1 MSHIYIV
8 FDENNRAYP
17 NAFLTY
23 DEALNEVKRTLDV
36 LHIEKGYTEWRDDC
50 LSQIHV
56 SEGHKVIK
64 ANKGKDPHIT
74 ELYLEKGM
82 FIHIY
87 KIQMKLELELANTR
101 I

>member
-1 MSHIYIV
+1 MSHVYIV
-8 FDENNRAYP
+8 VDENNKAYP
-17 NAFLTY
+17 TAFATY
-23 DEALNEVKRTLDV
+23 EEALNEVKQTLDT
-36 LHIEKGYTEWRDDC
+36 LHIAEGYTEWRDDC

-64 ANKGKDPHIT
+64 ENKGKDSHIT

-87 KIQMKLELELANTR
+87 KIQMKSELALKNTR
-101 I
+101 L

>member
-1 MSHIYIV
+1 MSNIYIV
-8 FDENNRAYP
+8 FDEDNKAYP
-17 NAFLTY
+17 NAYATY
-23 DEALNEVKRTLDV
+23 KEALNAVKQRLDV

-56 SEGHKVIK
+56 NEGHKVIK
-64 ANKGKDPHIT
+64 ENKGKDPHIT

-87 KIQMKLELELANTR
+87 RLNMKPELDTR
-101 I
+101 L

>member
-1 MSHIYIV
+1 MNHVYIV
-8 FDENNRAYP
+8 VDENNKAYP

-23 DEALNEVKRTLDV
+23 KDALNEVKRTLDI

-50 LSQIHV
+50 SSQIHV

-64 ANKGKDPHIT
+64 ENKGKDPHIT

-82 FIHIY
+82 FILIY
-87 KIQMKLELELANTR
+87 RLNMKSEWEFANTR
-101 I
+101 V